1 MAKIRSDRLTGLENV
16 LLKPESS
23 PLIPESQH
31 AAPSER
37 EQHPSKG
44 LQPRMM
50 TPEEEAK
57 WGPMLDSRKESAL
70 NRARFDPA
78 VLAQYKS
85 ELIAWSPDGTR
96 IIAHA
101 DDDETIF
108 QLLDEA
114 GEDPSLCLV
123 QYLGGD
129 TEV

>member
-1 MAKIRSDRLTGLENV
+1 
-16 LLKPESS
+16 
-23 PLIPESQH
+23 
-31 AAPSER
+31 
-37 EQHPSKG
+37 
-44 LQPRMM
+44 MM

-57 WGPMLDSRKESAL
+57 WGPIMDSWKESAL

-78 VLAQYKS
+78 LLAQYKG

-101 DDDETIF
+101 KDDETID

-114 GEDPSLCLV
+114 GEAPGLCLV
-123 QYLGGD
+123 EYLGGD